1 MGSIVGGLLTFGI
14 GHIRGPL
21 PAWKSINLMLEA
33 ITVLWRIIL
42 FRPDRVIATQRF
54 SIDEKATLTGYTRL
68 GPDPLALLFMLLN
81 ATINGGISN
90 FGKLIIKGVVSDP
103 LKTVLLGL
111 PFGVV
116 GSVWILTGSYT
127 AYCFKNVNTIIMP
140 LYLIPTVIDTLKMWL
155 VDRKSHCGDAGCQ
168 PRRLHEADE
177 GTAAVFLA
185 ACVGNIVSPHAFLAE
200 EASTYP
206 TGCKV
211 ILWCCAGQ
219 VVLAMLLRWLT

>member
-21 PAWKSINLMLEA
+21 PVWKSINLMLEA

-42 FRPDRVIATQRF
+42 FLPDRVIATQRF

-68 GPDPLALLFMLLN
+68 GHPLALPFMLLN
-81 ATINGGISN
+81 STINGGISN
-90 FGKLIIKGVVSDP
+90 FGKLITKGVVSDP
-103 LKTVLLGL
+103 LKT
-111 PFGVV
+111 
-116 GSVWILTGSYT
+116 VWILTGSYT

-155 VDRKSHCGDAGCQ
+155 MPAANLAGYTKRMKG
-168 PRRLHEADE
+168 PLL
-177 GTAAVFLA
+177 FLA
-185 ACVGNIVSPHAFLAE
+185 VCIGNIVSPHAFLAE